1 MFDKIAPAVKKETK
15 RVAVMTAIGVVIMI
29 VVFGLLHLI
38 WPDYIPFDYTV
49 FLGGIGGGIVAV
61 INFFLMGLT
70 VQDVA
75 NTTDEDAARAKMRAS
90 YMRRSS
96 LQLLWAVVAIIA
108 PCFQFMAGILPI
120 LFPSGGLKILAIL
133 GKVE

>member
-1 MFDKIAPAVKKETK
+1 MLNNIAPAVRKETK
-15 RVAVMTAIGVVIMI
+15 RVAIMTLIGVILMI
-29 VVFGLLHLI
+29 VVFCILHQI

-49 FLGGIGGGIVAV
+49 FLGGIVGGIVGVA
-61 INFFLMGLT
+61 NFFLMGLT

-75 NTTDEDAARAKMRAS
+75 NTTDEELARSKMRAS
-90 YMRRSS
+90 YMRRSTM
-96 LQLLWAVVAIIA
+96 QLFWAVIAIIA

-120 LFPSGGLKILAIL
+120 LFPSAGLKILAIL